1 MGNFKFPSR
10 QAVER
15 LREQYP
21 PGTRISLL
29 KMDDPYSKLQP
40 VARATVQGVDDAGG
54 LMCKWDNGEGLS
66 LDYYEDDYRKLTAK
80 ELAEEQAMA
89 EKEDMTE
96 VEQDGGEM
104 EMGM

>member
-1 MGNFKFPSR
+1 MGSFKFPSH

-40 VARATVQGVDDAGG
+40 GDRETVEGVDDAGG
-54 LMCKWDNGEGLS
+54 LMCRWDNGEGLS
-66 LDYYEDDYRKLTAK
+66 LDYFEDDYRKLTAE

-89 EKEDMTE
+89 EP
-96 VEQDGGEM
+96 EQDNGEM
-104 EMGM
+104 TMGM